1 LSVHCISDEEIIDE
15 LHGDKTASASASAAA
30 TSAASAPASTAASTV
45 ATPAAAPE
53 VIDFSKVKIEPL
65 FEEQVHFETF
75 SKSDFRAVK
84 VKDCVAVPKSKK
96 LLQFTLDDGTGTDR
110 TILSGIHAYYEPEEL
125 IGKTLIAITNLPP
138 RAMMGIESC
147 GMLLSAVHEEE
158 GEEKLHLLMVDNHIP
173 AGAKLY

>member
-1 LSVHCISDEEIIDE
+1 MRSLDSDRKSAGANQTDS
-15 LHGDKTASASASAAA
+15 DNAASASASTA
-30 TSAASAPASTAASTV
+30 TGTT
-45 ATPAAAPE
+45 ATPATAPE

-65 FEEQVHFETF
+65 FEDQVDFDTF
-75 SKSDFRAVK
+75 SRSDFRAVK

-147 GMLLSAVHEEE
+147 GMLLSAVHKEED
-158 GEEKLHLLMVDNHIP
+158 EEKLHLLMVDNHIP